1 MKYCGLWFEVLML
14 QLSKRV
20 AEESSSKSSS
30 SSNGGSMFVPK
41 SLPKSMKMKLKGGGF
56 VDPDSN
62 LEHKV
67 RTYSKISLF
76 NLAHLEYPYRP
87 RIESAWHQLNSLTA
101 RISIINPWKP
111 INSIITGTCV
121 EGQRCPLLSSLG
133 LCQYP
138 RREKFILQITSA
150 WTWQKTKMVAVSK
163 LGKSLSYF

>member
-67 RTYSKISLF
+67 RT
-76 NLAHLEYPYRP
+76 
-87 RIESAWHQLNSLTA
+87 
-101 RISIINPWKP
+101 
-111 INSIITGTCV
+111 
-121 EGQRCPLLSSLG
+121 
-133 LCQYP
+133 
-138 RREKFILQITSA
+138 
-150 WTWQKTKMVAVSK
+150 
-163 LGKSLSYF
+163 

>member
-1 MKYCGLWFEVLML
+1 MF

-67 RTYSKISLF
+67 RT
-76 NLAHLEYPYRP
+76 
-87 RIESAWHQLNSLTA
+87 
-101 RISIINPWKP
+101 
-111 INSIITGTCV
+111 
-121 EGQRCPLLSSLG
+121 
-133 LCQYP
+133 
-138 RREKFILQITSA
+138 
-150 WTWQKTKMVAVSK
+150 
-163 LGKSLSYF
+163 